1 MLIKQVIELFD
12 VLDTSTVD
20 GKAVKDYL
28 LSVNSEADVE
38 VYPITGPKGE
48 STDMVKVRIPGSN
61 GKWKGGSAPTT
72 GVLGRLGGIG
82 ARPEMIGFVSD
93 GDGALAALAV
103 AAKLLDMQT
112 KGDYLDGDVFIS
124 TQICPHAPTA
134 PHKPVPFMGSPVE
147 MSQVNKEEVIPELD
161 AIVVCDTTK
170 GNRVIN
176 TRGFAISNTVKQGW
190 ILPVSETILDVMQR
204 TTGRLPYVFPLSM
217 QDITPYG
224 NDVYHLNSILQPCTA
239 TNACRRSCRDD
250 RNCSSGLRYWCQPFC
265 RRRRSRPFHAGS
277 REILRTRRSQF
288 L

>member
-93 GDGALAALAV
+93 GD
-103 AAKLLDMQT
+103 
-112 KGDYLDGDVFIS
+112 
-124 TQICPHAPTA
+124 
-134 PHKPVPFMGSPVE
+134 
-147 MSQVNKEEVIPELD
+147 
-161 AIVVCDTTK
+161 
-170 GNRVIN
+170 
-176 TRGFAISNTVKQGW
+176 
-190 ILPVSETILDVMQR
+190 
-204 TTGRLPYVFPLSM
+204 
-217 QDITPYG
+217 
-224 NDVYHLNSILQPCTA
+224 
-239 TNACRRSCRDD
+239 
-250 RNCSSGLRYWCQPFC
+250 
-265 RRRRSRPFHAGS
+265 
-277 REILRTRRSQF
+277 
-288 L
+288 